1 MHTSDQ
7 NNTKTY
13 HIMKIVY
20 IITRSDVLGGAS
32 VHLLDLAKGM
42 LLKGHQVHI
51 LVGGTGAFT
60 EALEKENIGYTALT
74 HLKRELSVQDEVL
87 GYLEI
92 KKQLKHL
99 KPDIVHCHSTKA
111 GLLGRLAAKS
121 LKLPVVF
128 TAHGWAFTDG
138 VGAKKQK
145 IYTSIERGL
154 SKLSD
159 AIITVSEY
167 DRQHGFK
174 HNVGTHQLVTTIHN
188 GVPDIIK
195 PTNNT
200 PNAIPK
206 LIMVARFEE
215 QKDQY
220 FLINTLADLPK
231 NLDWQLDLIGDG
243 PNLQKC
249 KDLTHKKQLDDKIV
263 FHGQSFKVQEFLN
276 EADIFVLISKYEG
289 FPLTILEA
297 MRASLPIIASDVG
310 GVKESVTAQNGFL
323 IPKNDSVA
331 LTDALTKLISDANL
345 RNELGSNSR
354 KLYETYFT
362 FEIMLEKTSNIYY
375 KILSKKD

>member
-1 MHTSDQ
+1 
-7 NNTKTY
+7 
-13 HIMKIVY
+13 MKIVY

-42 LLKGHQVHI
+42 LKKGHQVHI
-51 LVGGTGAFT
+51 LVGGSGAFT
-60 EALEKENIGYTALT
+60 EILNKNDIDYTSLT

-87 GYLEI
+87 GYYEI

-145 IYTSIERGL
+145 IYASIERVL
-154 SKLSD
+154 SKVSD

-167 DRQHGFK
+167 DRQHGLK
-174 HNVGTHQLVTTIHN
+174 HTVGTPKLVTTIHN
-188 GVPDIIK
+188 GVLDIEK
-195 PTNNT
+195 PTNTT
-200 PNAIPK
+200 PNLVPK

-215 QKDQY
+215 PKDQY

-231 NLDWQLDLIGDG
+231 TLDWQLDLIGDG

-249 KDLTHKKQLDDKIV
+249 KDLVCEKRLDNKII
-263 FHGQSFKVQEFLN
+263 FHGQSFKVQELLN
-276 EADIFVLISKYEG
+276 TADIFILISKYEG

-310 GVKESVTAQNGFL
+310 GVKESINADNGFL
-323 IPKNDSVA
+323 IPKNDRVA

-345 RNELGSNSR
+345 RNQLGSNSR
-354 KLYETYFT
+354 KHYEAKFT
-362 FEIMLEKTSNIYY
+362 FETMLEKTLNIYN
-375 KILSKKD
+375 KILSERDLTA

>member
-1 MHTSDQ
+1 
-7 NNTKTY
+7 
-13 HIMKIVY
+13 MKIVY

-32 VHLLDLAKGM
+32 VHLLDIAKGM
-42 LLKGHQVHI
+42 IEKGHQVHI

-60 EALEKENIGYTALT
+60 EALDKNHIPYTSLT
-74 HLKRELSVQDEVL
+74 HLKRELSVQHEVL
-87 GYLEI
+87 GYVEI
-92 KKQLKHL
+92 KKQLKQL

-121 LKLPVVF
+121 LNIPVVF

-138 VGAKKQK
+138 VGTKKQK
-145 IYTSIERGL
+145 IYAHVERAL

-174 HNVGTHQLVTTIHN
+174 HNVGTQQLVTTVHN
-188 GVPDIIK
+188 GVPDVIK
-195 PTNNT
+195 STDNT
-200 PNAIPK
+200 QNPVPK

-215 QKDQY
+215 PKDQY
-220 FLINTLADLPK
+220 FLINTLAELPK

-249 KDLTHKKQLDDKIV
+249 KDLTKSKQLDNKVI

-276 EADIFVLISKYEG
+276 QADIFILISKYEG

-297 MRASLPIIASDVG
+297 MRASLPIVASDVG

-323 IPKNDSVA
+323 IAKNDSVA